1 MYNLR
6 LLRHVLLRDFLP
18 VGGGHAPAHP
28 RRMFSQHKR
37 RPQPGRLP
45 PDRLEQLRSD
55 LFERRQDLSGA
66 EWTEVRQSLVDGYK
80 HINGHNVDAVILGVC
95 SGPRQL
101 ALAKNYVDFLRS
113 TGATPNGATLGRL
126 LRIYNAAYHERPLS
140 AAEQAEILQICRTL
154 QAEHETLDASSCEHV
169 IHGLVATNDHWQSAL
184 PLLEMMKVTS
194 APSVA
199 AYSALAEKAFSVA
212 DSEDQELAW
221 RLLEEMALARK
232 PPKCEV
238 YLALLNRLASSESVS
253 ELPAQLERL
262 LQFLER
268 HEILVSQRV
277 AQRMQD
283 LGQQR
288 PRLLEVRATKNLG
301 PLGKC
306 QACQQH
312 LQPVAISDE
321 QFRRLSECFLER
333 VLIRRDV
340 FQRSTPEEVA
350 RFKKYVERTAPYDCV
365 IDGLNVAYSTGTKK
379 SPQQLANLVATVVR
393 HFRDRDK
400 RVLVL
405 GREHMRNWSKQAMH
419 YVQSNASLFLT
430 SNLSHDDPFLLY
442 ATLRSGQD
450 TDFFSRDLMRSH
462 AFHLGADL
470 KPIFRRWQQQH
481 QHSLVTQTQ
490 TGRIIVKEPVRHRL
504 SAHAVAG
511 STWHVPYCEAYTQHP
526 TDSFE
531 VPANWLCLQ
540 LKTQPNANQRK
551 DK

>member
-6 LLRHVLLRDFLP
+6 LLRRIVP
-18 VGGGHAPAHP
+18 SAGHPHP
-28 RRMFSQHKR
+28 RWMASQHKR
-37 RPQPGRLP
+37 RPQPGSLP

-55 LFERRQDLSGA
+55 LFEHRQELSAA
-66 EWTEVRQSLVDGYK
+66 EWTDVRQSLVDGYK

-101 ALAKNYVDFLRS
+101 PLAKNYVEFLRS
-113 TGATPNGATLGRL
+113 RGSQPNAATLGRL
-126 LRIYNAAYHERPLS
+126 LRVYNAAYHERPLS
-140 AAEQAEILQICRTL
+140 EAERAEILLICRTL
-154 QAEHETLDASSCEHV
+154 QAEHETLDASSCEHI
-169 IHGLVATNDHWQSAL
+169 IHGLVATEGDDWHGAL
-184 PLLEMMKVTS
+184 PLLEMMKVTTS

-199 AYSALAEKAFSVA
+199 AYSALAGKAFSVETEQA
-212 DSEDQELAW
+212 QEMAW
-221 RLLEEMALARK
+221 RLLEEMATARK
-232 PPKCEV
+232 LPKCEV
-238 YLALLNRLASSESVS
+238 YLALLNRLANETTQ
-253 ELPAQLERL
+253 LPAQLNRL
-262 LQFLER
+262 LDFLER

-277 AQRMQD
+277 AERLQE
-283 LGQQR
+283 LAQQV
-288 PRLLEVRATKNLG
+288 PQLLEARATSLG

-306 QACQQH
+306 QSCQQH

-350 RFKKYVERTAPYDCV
+350 RFKKYVAKTAPYDCV

-379 SPQQLANLVATVVR
+379 SPQQLAKLVATVVR
-393 HFRDRDK
+393 HFRDQDK

-462 AFHLGADL
+462 AFHLGPEL
-470 KPIFRRWQQQH
+470 KPVFRRWQQEH
-481 QHSLVTQTQ
+481 QFSLVTQTQ
-490 TGRIIVKEPVRHRL
+490 TGRIIVKEPIRHRL
-504 SAHAVAG
+504 NAHEVSG
-511 STWHVPYCEAYTQHP
+511 TWHVPYCEAYTQHP
-526 TDSFE
+526 TESFE
-531 VPANWLCLQ
+531 VPANWLCLK
-540 LKTQPNANQRK
+540 LKEPKETPTKSTKGKAER
-551 DK
+551 

>member
-1 MYNLR
+1 MYKLR
-6 LLRHVLLRDFLP
+6 LLRNLLP
-18 VGGGHAPAHP
+18 GGGRAHP
-28 RRMFSQHKR
+28 RWLASQHKR
-37 RPQPGRLP
+37 RPQPASLP

-55 LFERRQDLSGA
+55 LFERRQELSGE
-66 EWTEVRQSLVDGYK
+66 EWAKVRQSLVDGYK

-95 SGPRQL
+95 SGPSQL
-101 ALAKNYVDFLRS
+101 ALAKNYVEFLRS
-113 TGATPNGATLGRL
+113 RGSKPNAATLGRL
-126 LRIYNAAYHERPLS
+126 LRVYNAAYHERPLTE
-140 AAEQAEILQICRTL
+140 AEQAEILQICRSL
-154 QAEHETLDASSCEHV
+154 QAEHDTLDATSCENV
-169 IHGLVATNDHWQSAL
+169 IHGLVATSGDDWQRGL

-199 AYSALAEKAFSVA
+199 AYSALAEKAFNVEA
-212 DSEDQELAW
+212 PQQELAW
-221 RLLEEMALARK
+221 HLLEEMATARK

-238 YLALLNRLASSESVS
+238 YLTLLNRLANETAQ
-253 ELPAQLERL
+253 LPAQLSRL

-277 AQRMQD
+277 AVRLQELSRQV
-283 LGQQR
+283 
-288 PRLLEVRATKNLG
+288 PHLLEAQTTNLG

-306 QACQQH
+306 QSCQQH

-321 QFRRLSECFLER
+321 EFRRLSECFLER

-350 RFKKYVERTAPYDCV
+350 RFKKFVDKTAPYDCV

-379 SPQQLANLVATVVR
+379 APQQLANLVATVVR
-393 HFRDRDK
+393 HFRDQDK

-419 YVQSNASLFLT
+419 FVHSNASLFLT

-442 ATLRSGQD
+442 ATLRSGQE

-462 AFHLGADL
+462 AFHLGPEL
-470 KPIFRRWQQQH
+470 KPVFRRWQQQH
-481 QHSLVTQTQ
+481 QFSLATQTQ
-490 TGRIIVKEPVRHRL
+490 TGQIIVKEPIRHRL
-504 SAHAVAG
+504 GTQPGKVTD
-511 STWHVPYCEAYTQHP
+511 TWHVPYCEQYTQHP

-531 VPANWLCLQ
+531 VPANWLCLK
-540 LKTQPNANQRK
+540 LKEQTPATKAMGKTRR
-551 DK
+551 